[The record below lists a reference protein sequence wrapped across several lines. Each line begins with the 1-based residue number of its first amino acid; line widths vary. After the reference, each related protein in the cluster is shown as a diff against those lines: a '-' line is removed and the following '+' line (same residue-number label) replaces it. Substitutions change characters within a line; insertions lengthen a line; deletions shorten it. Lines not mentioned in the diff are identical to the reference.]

1 MIKDTSTQSCNET
14 KSFNVKF
21 EEQGTNEIDGGT
33 QKINTM
39 GDSFF
44 MAGTQII
51 QPNVK
56 LIDSLNRIQSGKEMS
71 ALCPKTGDASAFNDR
86 LMSAENQVLNQC
98 NFSSHRDPEANAQE
112 THKIDV
118 TDDSF
123 CQLIENAIKYSLDMK
138 VSISMLRVAKNDI
151 CNEENVGGNDVKPIV
166 EEAES
171 VTNDQID
178 KYEVISEHKT
188 DVLYNTDE
196 NIISQST

>member
-1 MIKDTSTQSCNET
+1 MT
-14 KSFNVKF
+14 KTPLAPLS
-21 EEQGTNEIDGGT
+21 IRAL
-33 QKINTM
+33 
-39 GDSFF
+39 
-44 MAGTQII
+44 AGTQIM

-56 LIDSLNRIQSGKEMS
+56 LIDSLNRIQSGKEIS
-71 ALCPKTGDASAFNDR
+71 ALCPKTSDASKFNDR

-138 VSISMLRVAKNDI
+138 VSISILRVAKNDI
-151 CNEENVGGNDVKPIV
+151 CNEENDVKPIV

-188 DVLYNTDE
+188 DPSKNTTGRILNISVLKPFQNKEKDGSIDVWWLYA
-196 NIISQST
+196 